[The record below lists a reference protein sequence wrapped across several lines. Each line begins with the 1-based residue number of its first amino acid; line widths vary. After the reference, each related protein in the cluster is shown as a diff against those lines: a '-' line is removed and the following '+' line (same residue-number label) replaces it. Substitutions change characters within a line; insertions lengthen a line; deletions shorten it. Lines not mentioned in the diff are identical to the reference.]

1 MATFGFE
8 ICLIISVCVL
18 VYMAAKNYEN
28 ISIYDW
34 TFICFIPVVI
44 LGYWLNSRVSVPE
57 ACEMAYCFIYIDSS
71 ILLLI
76 AILAMLHNFGINVK
90 SWIKALGYLIA
101 ISHLFLVWECFGTNL
116 YYSTITVTKTASGS
130 VTKLTS
136 GPLKIFHV
144 VYLCFAFIIIVALL
158 IFAYIKKGN
167 YSRRILHNY
176 SVAAILLIL
185 TYAVETFFDTDF
197 TLLPYLYVMLE
208 IMVAVTYDHLHLHD
222 IAGIISGQ
230 EKYSEQR
237 GYVALDLKL
246 RLMSFNDK
254 ALDFAPFIKSVQI
267 DEPIPESESFFFDMV
282 EDYKKKKITKKK
294 YAVGERTFECE
305 IAEITRKKGDKAQG
319 YLFDFRD
326 ATEEQKAIDVMTSYN
341 ETLNAEI
348 EKKTEN
354 ILNIQRKITVG
365 MANIIENRDNN
376 TGGHVKRTSDVI
388 GIIVDEIIKSGEV
401 QISPEFAEDIVR
413 AAPTHDLGKISIDS
427 SILCKPSRLT
437 DEEYA
442 IMKTH
447 SVKSGEMVKILL
459 DGVEAEHFVNT
470 AFNVARYHHE
480 RWDGRG
486 YPEGLVGTMIPIEA
500 RIMAIADVY
509 DALVSKRCYKESLS
523 FEKAKEIMLEGMGTQ
538 FDPNLRRVFLGCVDK
553 LEEYYRKV

>member
-1 MATFGFE
+1 MATFGLE
-8 ICLIISVCVL
+8 ICLIISVCVMI
-18 VYMAAKNYEN
+18 YMAAKNYEN
-28 ISIYDW
+28 INIYDW

-44 LGYWLNSRVSVPE
+44 LGYWLNSRVTVPE
-57 ACEMAYCFIYIDSS
+57 ACEITYCFIYLDSS

-76 AILAMLHNFGINVK
+76 AIFAMLHAFGINVK
-90 SWIKALGYLIA
+90 SWVKALGYLVA
-101 ISHLFLVWECFGTNL
+101 AAHLLLVWESFGTNL
-116 YYSTITVTKTASGS
+116 YYSSITVTKTAAGS
-130 VTKLTS
+130 ITKMTS

-144 VYLCFAFIIIVALL
+144 IYLCLALVLIVALL
-158 IFAYIKKGN
+158 IFAYLKKGN

-176 SVAAILLIL
+176 SVAAILMIL
-185 TYAVETFFDTDF
+185 TYAVETIFDADF
-197 TLLPYLYVMLE
+197 TFLPYLYVLLE
-208 IMVAVTYDHLHLHD
+208 IMVAVTYDHIHLHD
-222 IAGIISGQ
+222 IAGVISEQ

-237 GYVALDLKL
+237 GYVTIDLKL

-254 ALDFAPFIKSVQI
+254 ALDFVPFIKSIQI
-267 DEPIPESESFFFDMV
+267 DEPIPESESFFLDMV
-282 EDYKKKKITKKK
+282 EAFKKKKISKKK
-294 YAVGERTFECE
+294 YTVGDRTFECE
-305 IAEITRKKGDKAQG
+305 IAEITHKNGEKVDG

-388 GIIVDEIIKSGEV
+388 GIIVDEIIKSHEFS
-401 QISPEFAEDIVR
+401 ISQEFAEDIVR
-413 AAPTHDLGKISIDS
+413 AAPMHDLGKISIDS
-427 SILCKPSRLT
+427 SILCKPARLT

-459 DGVEAEHFVNT
+459 DGVEADHFVNT
-470 AFNVARYHHE
+470 AYNVARYHHE
-480 RWDGRG
+480 RWDGKG
-486 YPEGLVGTMIPIEA
+486 YPEGLVGNMIPIEA

-538 FDPNLRRVFLGCVDK
+538 FDPNLRRIFLGCACK
-553 LEEYYRKV
+553 LEDYYRKI